1 MKSDEELERK
11 LFSPVPEE
19 VELYTRRLEEM
30 AKKTFENP
38 RESLALHIDTE
49 IPVGRLPHVL
59 YEMGFPLGDVKLH
72 YGVFY
77 KIDGKKH
84 AMPSSFL
91 RNLPDYVSDPY
102 FIVKSKSIDMGDK
115 VDSLLLVSEDRIDG
129 KPISVALALAPMRT
143 KLGYYIIPTVYEH
156 DLISAND
163 TNYFKRWIESK
174 SLVYSRKEMIKWGD
188 EEIKISGRH
197 LWPHPRYNTGL
208 LKDFQPLPIDNVLLK
223 RDIVNLY
230 ATAGRFAVLLSG
242 SRLDQKKAWDEYK
255 VAEAYLK
262 ERGFRTLNPYE
273 SRTRAGIQ
281 ILLRTKN
288 IHVSHIFPFSINKKW
303 LGRNVQYAMVMP
315 GCPYQAHNI
324 SWPLKLFRHACSC
337 RWKSTIPGSRT
348 CVRCRF
354 PPIAI
359 LLHGACSNG
368 SLIHASL
375 L

>member
-197 LWPHPRYNTGL
+197 LKPLPRYNTGL
-208 LKDFQPLPIDNVLLK
+208 LRNFQPLPMDNVLLK
-223 RDIVNLY
+223 RDVVNLY
-230 ATAGRFAVLLSG
+230 ATAGKFTVLLSG

-262 ERGFRTLNPYE
+262 ERGFRTLNPCE
-273 SRTRAGIQ
+273 SLTKGRKVVEEARKDPDLIVARIPTRTGTSLFEGREDQ
-281 ILLRTKN
+281 L
-288 IHVSHIFPFSINKKW
+288 FP
-303 LGRNVQYAMVMP
+303 GVPV
-315 GCPYQAHNI
+315 
-324 SWPLKLFRHACSC
+324 LKLTELLPRRNFSVENFRKAYKDKASM
-337 RWKSTIPGSRT
+337 
-348 CVRCRF
+348 
-354 PPIAI
+354 I
-359 LLHGACSNG
+359 L
-368 SLIHASL
+368 SL
-375 L
+375 

>member
-1 MKSDEELERK
+1 MKSDGELERK

-19 VELYTRRLEEM
+19 VELYTRRLEEV

-38 RESLALHIDTE
+38 KEKLSLGHDTE

-59 YEMGFPLGDVKLH
+59 YEMGFPLGDIKLH

-91 RNLPDYVSDPY
+91 RNLPRYVCDPY

-129 KPISVALALAPMRT
+129 KPISVALALAPT
-143 KLGYYIIPTVYEH
+143 GNQLGYYIIPTVYEH

-163 TNYFKRWIESK
+163 TNYFKRWIDTKSFIYSK
-174 SLVYSRKEMIKWGD
+174 EETIKWGD

-197 LWPHPRYNTGL
+197 LKPLPRYNTGL
-208 LKDFQPLPIDNVLLK
+208 LRNFQPLPMDNVLLK
-223 RDIVNLY
+223 RDVVNLY
-230 ATAGRFAVLLSG
+230 ATAGRFTVLLSG

-255 VAEAYLK
+255 VK

-273 SRTRAGIQ
+273 SLTKGRKVVDEARKDPDLVVARIPTRTGTSLFEGREDQ
-281 ILLRTKN
+281 L
-288 IHVSHIFPFSINKKW
+288 FP
-303 LGRNVQYAMVMP
+303 GVPV
-315 GCPYQAHNI
+315 
-324 SWPLKLFRHACSC
+324 LKLTELLPRRNFSVENFRKAYKDKASM
-337 RWKSTIPGSRT
+337 
-348 CVRCRF
+348 
-354 PPIAI
+354 I
-359 LLHGACSNG
+359 L
-368 SLIHASL
+368 SL
-375 L
+375 